1 MTSSGKSLMGMEATK
16 AGCSLCYRNDSYALH
31 TAKLF
36 YAKKKKKRKK
46 EQERKKAKGKIQK
59 IQR

>member
-36 YAKKKKKRKK
+36 YAKKKKEKRN
-46 EQERKKAKGKIQK
+46 R
-59 IQR
+59 R